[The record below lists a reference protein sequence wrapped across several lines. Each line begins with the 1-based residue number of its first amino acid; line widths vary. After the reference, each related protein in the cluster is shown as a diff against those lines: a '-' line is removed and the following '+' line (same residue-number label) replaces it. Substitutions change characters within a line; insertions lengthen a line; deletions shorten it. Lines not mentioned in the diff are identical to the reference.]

1 MELTGLETEF
11 RNQRLAHLEALKAAG
26 QRPYGRAFERSGS
39 LADIRAGYE
48 EGKTA
53 RAAGR
58 LVAIRL
64 MGKSLFAHLQDGT
77 DRFQIYVQRDAVGED
92 SYKAFKHTDLGDFV
106 GVEGTYFSTKTGE
119 PTLRAAS
126 CELLSK
132 ALLPLPGKWHGLQ
145 DQELR
150 YRQRYLDLIANPDV
164 RKVFDARSR
173 TLSFCR
179 RYLEER
185 GFFEVETPILQSIAG
200 GATANPFVTHYE
212 ALGQDVYMRIAP
224 ELYLK
229 KLLVGGYDKVF
240 ELGKDFR
247 NEGLDRSHNP
257 EFTVLEIYQAYG
269 DCRTMMELIEGLVSG
284 AAQAVRGTMKLPPA
298 SEGAESIDLTPPWR
312 VVPYRDLVKERL
324 GADWFDRSAD
334 DVRAWGREQGLDLPD
349 GTTHAEVTHEAY
361 DKLIEKTLIQPTF
374 VTRLPYELV
383 PLAKRCEDDPS
394 LVDVYELVVNGR
406 ELCPGY
412 TELNDPIDQ
421 RARLME
427 QAAGDESKLD
437 EDFLCALEHGMPPA
451 GGLGIGIDRLVMIL
465 TGQESIRDVLL
476 FPQMKSFAAAP
487 AAAASDEIPPPAE

>member
-1 MELTGLETEF
+1 
-11 RNQRLAHLEALKAAG
+11 
-26 QRPYGRAFERSGS
+26 
-39 LADIRAGYE
+39 
-48 EGKTA
+48 
-53 RAAGR
+53 
-58 LVAIRL
+58 
-64 MGKSLFAHLQDGT
+64 
-77 DRFQIYVQRDAVGED
+77 
-92 SYKAFKHTDLGDFV
+92 
-106 GVEGTYFSTKTGE
+106 
-119 PTLRAAS
+119 
-126 CELLSK
+126 
-132 ALLPLPGKWHGLQ
+132 
-145 DQELR
+145 
-150 YRQRYLDLIANPDV
+150 
-164 RKVFDARSR
+164 
-173 TLSFCR
+173 
-179 RYLEER
+179 
-185 GFFEVETPILQSIAG
+185 
-200 GATANPFVTHYE
+200 
-212 ALGQDVYMRIAP
+212 
-224 ELYLK
+224 
-229 KLLVGGYDKVF
+229 
-240 ELGKDFR
+240 
-247 NEGLDRSHNP
+247 
-257 EFTVLEIYQAYG
+257 
-269 DCRTMMELIEGLVSG
+269 MMEPIEGLVSG